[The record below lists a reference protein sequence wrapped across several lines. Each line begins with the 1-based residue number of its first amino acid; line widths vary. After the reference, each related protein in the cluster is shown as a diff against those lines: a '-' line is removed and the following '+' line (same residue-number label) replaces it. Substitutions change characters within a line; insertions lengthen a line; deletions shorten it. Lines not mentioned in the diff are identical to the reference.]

1 MAVVV
6 AVVVDEGAGAR
17 LTQALAI
24 GSTAFIEKL
33 RRKVARHMGHD
44 TNATAWRRL
53 LPFAEI
59 VRVVTTLQKRPW
71 DEFANRRGD
80 WGRDL
85 ALLLGRTRG
94 GLTLRELGQETGM
107 KPHAVSK
114 AIMRIAE
121 RLSKDARLQRVKLRA
136 VRMLEWPEHEP

>member
-1 MAVVV
+1 M
-6 AVVVDEGAGAR
+6 
-17 LTQALAI
+17 
-24 GSTAFIEKL
+24 
-33 RRKVARHMGHD
+33 
-44 TNATAWRRL
+44 
-53 LPFAEI
+53 
-59 VRVVTTLQKRPW
+59 VTTLQKRPW

-114 AIMRIAE
+114 AIMRLAE
-121 RLSKDARLQRVKLRA
+121 RLSKRCPPATRQTARRA
-136 VRMLEWPEHEP
+136 HAGAAGA